1 MPGRDTEKH
10 DGKRSFQEFSK
21 LSDEISEN
29 GCDNMADRE
38 TVITHLQIIH
48 TWAEFA
54 RERDLN
60 FFTAKHLE
68 DIAQWADDA
77 LNLLKEQEAVEP
89 YQHDAVWL
97 CGNCEKEVVGWDD
110 DIDGKENRYPFCRQ
124 CGKAV
129 KWE

>member
-1 MPGRDTEKH
+1 
-10 DGKRSFQEFSK
+10 
-21 LSDEISEN
+21 
-29 GCDNMADRE
+29 MADME

-54 RERDLN
+54 RERNLQ

-77 LNLLKEQEAVEP
+77 MNLLKEQEAVEP
-89 YQHDAVWL
+89 YSMNAERTYGI
-97 CGNCEKEVVGWDD
+97 CPK
-110 DIDGKENRYPFCRQ
+110 
-124 CGKAV
+124 CGKIVFRYGNVEENHYCGVCGQAV